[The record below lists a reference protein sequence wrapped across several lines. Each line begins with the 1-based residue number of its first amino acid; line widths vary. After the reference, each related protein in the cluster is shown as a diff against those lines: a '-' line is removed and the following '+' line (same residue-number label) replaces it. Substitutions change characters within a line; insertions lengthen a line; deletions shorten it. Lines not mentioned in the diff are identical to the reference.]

1 MENPFSPLKAKAKA
15 KKYCQCA
22 DGHEFFDFYLIYIFS
37 FELDLVSNVTRMIF
51 DVFII
56 GV

>member
-1 MENPFSPLKAKAKA
+1 MENPFSPLKAKAK
-15 KKYCQCA
+15 KNCQCA